1 MMVLRRISF
10 WIALVGI
17 TLTVATV
24 WMGRETPVPPP
35 PLEPPPANPYSGTVA
50 ASGIIEAV
58 NENVR
63 IAPPL
68 DGMVTQVHVAVGDN
82 VEKGHPLFQL
92 DDRELRA
99 QLRTRADAIPS
110 ARALI
115 TERKIRLQDLIDQ
128 LSRFKA
134 VQDRR
139 AVSEDDVRR
148 KWHEVEGAK
157 LALIRAKAEVKL
169 LKTQLEETKAM
180 LGRLTVRA
188 PRSGTVL
195 QVNIRAGEYA
205 KGGATE
211 PLILLGDIGT
221 LQVRADIDEVNAP
234 LVQPNSSA
242 VAYLKGSTERAISL
256 EFIRI
261 EPFIVP
267 KRSLTGE
274 NTERVD
280 TRVLQ
285 VIYGFAR
292 PDFPVYVGQQVDVF
306 IERTASPEGIAL
318 RTKKEDEQ
326 S

>member
-1 MMVLRRISF
+1 MILRRFSF
-10 WIALVGI
+10 WIALAGVV
-17 TLTVATV
+17 LTGVAL
-24 WMGRETPVPPP
+24 WFGQEKPVAPP
-35 PLEPPPANPYSGTVA
+35 PLEDPPHNPYSGTVA

-68 DGMVTQVHVAVGDN
+68 DGMVVDVFVTVGGN
-82 VEKGHPLFQL
+82 VKKNAPLLRL
-92 DDRELRA
+92 DGRALRA
-99 QLRTRADAIPS
+99 QLRTRHDAIPS
-110 ARALI
+110 AVAQI
-115 TERKIRLQDLIDQ
+115 AEQKIRLKDLIDQ
-128 LSRFKA
+128 LARFKA

-157 LALIRAKAEVKL
+157 RALIRAKADLKL
-169 LKTQLEETKAM
+169 IQTRRAESKALLE
-180 LGRLTVRA
+180 RLTVRA

-211 PLILLGDIGT
+211 PLILLGDVET

-234 LVQPNSSA
+234 LVRPGSPA
-242 VAYLKGSTERAISL
+242 VAYLKGATERAIPL
-256 EFIRI
+256 EFVRI
-261 EPFIVP
+261 EPFIIP

-285 VIYGFAR
+285 VIYGLDK

-306 IERTASPEGIAL
+306 IEH
-318 RTKKEDEQ
+318 KE
-326 S
+326 ST